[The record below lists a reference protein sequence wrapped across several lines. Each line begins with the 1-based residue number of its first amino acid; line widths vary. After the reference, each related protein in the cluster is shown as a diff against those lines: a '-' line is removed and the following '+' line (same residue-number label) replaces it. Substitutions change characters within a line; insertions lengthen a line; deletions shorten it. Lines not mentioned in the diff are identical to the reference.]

1 MVNYASF
8 EVDFAL
14 HFLRELDRI
23 HVQLLRTEL

>member
-8 EVDFAL
+8 EVDYAL

-23 HVQLLRTEL
+23 HVQLLRTV